1 MGKDLQNGLRL
12 PKGFYKFIVA
22 KRINETQTLAG
33 RGNNIIINIWIILIR
48 SGDKREV
55 LSYFQP
61 GHQRVVVYWRGE
73 IRHKLALQGNS
84 VLIKRPLIL

>member
-1 MGKDLQNGLRL
+1 MGKDLQKRLRL

-33 RGNNIIINIWIILIR
+33 RGNNIIINIWIIPIK

-55 LSYFQP
+55 YLPFSLVINTLLCI
-61 GHQRVVVYWRGE
+61 GAE
-73 IRHKLALQGNS
+73 KS
-84 VLIKRPLIL
+84 VIN